1 MFEKWFSSHST
12 VLFLGGALKMET
24 YSSKETTFKSTV
36 CCVGLISAGRKN
48 NIAGKRFSRTS
59 ISCIVLSH
67 WVHITSF
74 KRLKHIASKELIKTD
89 KGNKKA
95 APMLWHILNPLFG
108 TCSAFKRYI
117 SMKKNL
123 LSLLQS
129 FHQRRADISNLCS
142 SAICRTHNWPW
153 VWAALVFIGLNGWVL
168 VSAVQQFCVA
178 NLSKLQVSQNFDHT
192 CK

>member
-1 MFEKWFSSHST
+1 MIQQSLNCS
-12 VLFLGGALKMET
+12 FLGGHWKW
-24 YSSKETTFKSTV
+24 K
-36 CCVGLISAGRKN
+36 LIHQRRQLLNLLCAVLGSFLLEEKN

-178 NLSKLQVSQNFDHT
+178 NLSKLQVSQNFDHA